1 MVTLESSNHLRS
13 QLLLTVI
20 KTMIGHLFGKV
31 FTVVFLNHHFSCDF
45 FQMCTSNYGP
55 SMRNVTFTEML
66 NEPLNMNEVIYLQT
80 LNWLILNNLTH
91 TFLAHQVLKVS
102 YCDRSLS
109 VRPSTIA

>member
-1 MVTLESSNHLRS
+1 LEKSLRCFFKSSF
-13 QLLLTVI
+13 LL
-20 KTMIGHLFGKV
+20 
-31 FTVVFLNHHFSCDF
+31 CDF
-45 FQMCTSNYGP
+45 FQMCTSYYGP

-66 NEPLNMNEVIYLQT
+66 NEPLKMNEVIYLQT

-91 TFLAHQVLKVS
+91 IFLAHQVLKVS